1 MNDAAAGHGETG
13 TAATWTMVF
22 VDDDLDFLAA
32 QEAFFGSRGHKV
44 VTVDTSSEALEMLE
58 TLTPDII
65 FLDLMM
71 EHFDSGFQLC
81 HKLRQLPKLAEVPIV
96 MLSGV
101 AAATGQRFDDE
112 QIGLKSWSKIDGFVD
127 KPVTSKQLLKE
138 VQDRLGEQA

>member
-1 MNDAAAGHGETG
+1 MSKRTIL
-13 TAATWTMVF
+13 F
-22 VDDDLDFLAA
+22 VDDDRDFLRA
-32 QEAFFGSRGHKV
+32 QEAWFGAKGYRV
-44 VTVDTSSEALEMLE
+44 LTAE
-58 TLTPDII
+58 TGDAAMELLHADTPDII